1 MQNLTIVLYPLS
13 LTKGGPKCLEDD
25 DGTSKL
31 TSLMDN

>member
-13 LTKGGPKCLEDD
+13 STKGELKCLEED